1 MCLNKSTG
9 AVWLARPHHDPTLI
23 KLADRTQLEPENTCK
38 NWTGSAFKLL
48 PTNKM
53 VPCTWNVQI
62 IKWPKSELFPA
73 LSKKPYCQQ
82 LTMQVLLKRC
92 DGLGAVRGPSD
103 HWVRMENHLNFNIAF
118 PHTPFSFFLS
128 FFFISF
134 YGWQNGGEHRL
145 IFKKLPLEI
154 KIIVVK
160 CWILGIYYRPET
172 LLRTLYT
179 L

>member
-1 MCLNKSTG
+1 MCLNKSTV

-23 KLADRTQLEPENTCK
+23 KRGRTQLEPENTYK

-53 VPCTWNVQI
+53 VPYTWNMQV
-62 IKWPKSELFPA
+62 IKWPKSELFPT

-92 DGLGAVRGPSD
+92 DGPGAVRGHSD

-118 PHTPFSFFLS
+118 PQTPFYFFLS

-134 YGWQNGGEHRL
+134 YGVQKGREHRL
-145 IFKKLPLEI
+145 IFKKLLLEI
-154 KIIVVK
+154 VIVK
-160 CWILGIYYRPET
+160 CWILSTYYMPKT